1 MSEIT
6 FPAIQLKMNISSI
19 AFKIFEIPIYWY
31 AIFIIAAV
39 IIGILLCKKDDGK
52 YNIKF
57 DDILSLY
64 ILLIPVSLVC
74 ARLYYIIFRL
84 DYYLTNPLQILNIR
98 DGGLAIYGGII
109 GGVITIYF
117 YSKRKKL
124 NFLDMLDYVAPY
136 LALRSSNRQKRKLPK
151 WLVII

>member
-1 MSEIT
+1 MSFE
-6 FPAIQLKMNISSI
+6 
-19 AFKIFEIPIYWY
+19 FKIFEIPIYWY

-57 DDILSLY
+57 DDILSLF

-84 DYYLTNPLQILNIR
+84 DYYITNPLQILNIR

-117 YSKRKKL
+117 YSKRRKL
-124 NFLDMLDYVAPY
+124 NFLDILDYVAPY
-136 LALRSSNRQKRKLPK
+136 LALRSSNR
-151 WLVII
+151 